1 MACIKKIEKNY
12 IWSCEESNDAI
23 GGISEAVIINAADIS
38 AVSISK
44 GNATISMLAGTKGYV
59 VEGVNGSINVAFAL
73 KANAV
78 TTSGLDSV
86 VTMTLSN
93 ETLNSSDDLSA
104 NPLLSAEVAI
114 AFKAANRYYVVGLG
128 EPLSAT
134 EIVADTASMGAIIVT
149 WGLQE
154 YQLGTVKAELTAASY
169 ESLKTTA

>member
-12 IWSCEESNDAI
+12 TWGCAGHNDPI

-44 GNATISMLAGTKGYV
+44 GAATISMTAGTKGYV
-59 VEGVNGSINVAFAL
+59 VENVNGSINVSFAL

-78 TTSGLDSV
+78 TTSGLDAV
-86 VTMTLSN
+86 VTMTLPN

-104 NPLLSAEVAI
+104 NPILSAEVAI
-114 AFKAANRYYVVGLG
+114 AFKAANGYYVVGLG

-134 EIVADTASMGAIIVT
+134 EIVADTASMGSVIVT

-154 YQLGTVKAELTAASY
+154 YQLGTVKAALAAASY